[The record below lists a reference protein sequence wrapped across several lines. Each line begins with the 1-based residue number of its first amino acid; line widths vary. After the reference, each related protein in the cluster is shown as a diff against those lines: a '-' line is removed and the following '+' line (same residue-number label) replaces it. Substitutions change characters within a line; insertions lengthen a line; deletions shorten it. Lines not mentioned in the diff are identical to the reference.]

1 MSWLKYA
8 SIVVQLVRLV
18 LDVCGI
24 KADFSKTIANTV
36 TKTERAMR
44 MSSAFQKAVRE
55 FLNVWGQP
63 GASNMT
69 KGVAIL
75 KLLWNMS
82 VEGFFIMI
90 IESLCSTMTKWEWA
104 KASVTLGAMTVA
116 LFGSGGLALAVRIV
130 LAVNSTVQLASE
142 IAALLQQ

>member
-8 SIVVQLVRLV
+8 SIVVQLVRLF
-18 LDVCGI
+18 LDACGI
-24 KADFSKTIANTV
+24 KADFSKTMANTV

-44 MSSAFQKAVRE
+44 MSSVFQNAVRE

-63 GASNMT
+63 GASNIR
-69 KGVAIL
+69 KGLAIL

-82 VEGFFIMI
+82 VEGFFMMI
-90 IESLCSTMTKWEWA
+90 VDSLCSTMTKWEWA
-104 KASVTLGAMTVA
+104 KASVTLGAMTFA

-130 LAVNSTVQLASE
+130 LAVTSTVQLANE
-142 IAALLQQ
+142 IAALLEQ